1 MAHAPQNLKEDLSV
15 SMEFGVG
22 SIVEGKVTGITK
34 FGAFVSLPESKSGL
48 VHISEI
54 AYSYVNDVK
63 DHLKE
68 GQEVKVKVIGIDENG
83 RINLSIKKAM
93 DPPPRPMGQG
103 RPMGAGSPRPAGGG
117 GRPGGGGGFRK
128 AAPAEP
134 ANFEDRLKQFMQTSD
149 SKLSE
154 LRYVDKR
161 GGSRR
166 GGRK

>member
-1 MAHAPQNLKEDLSV
+1 MREDLAV

-22 SIVEGKVTGITK
+22 SVLEGKVTGITK
-34 FGAFVSLPESKSGL
+34 FGAFVSLPEGKSGL

-93 DPPPRPMGQG
+93 DPPPRPAGQG
-103 RPMGAGSPRPAGGG
+103 RPMGRPM
-117 GRPGGGGGFRK
+117 GRPGGHTGGGFRGK
-128 AAPAEP
+128 PAPAEP
-134 ANFEDRLKQFMQTSD
+134 ASFEDRLKQFMAASD

-154 LRYVDKR
+154 LRQSER
-161 GGSRR
+161 RRSRR

>member
-1 MAHAPQNLKEDLSV
+1 MREDLAV

-22 SIVEGKVTGITK
+22 SVLEGKVTGITK
-34 FGAFVSLPESKSGL
+34 FGAFVSLPEGKSGL

-93 DPPPRPMGQG
+93 DPPPRPAGQG
-103 RPMGAGSPRPAGGG
+103 RPMG
-117 GRPGGGGGFRK
+117 RPGGHNGGGVRGK
-128 AAPAEP
+128 PAPAEP
-134 ANFEDRLKQFMQTSD
+134 ASFEDRLKQFLAASD

-154 LRYVDKR
+154 LRQSER
-161 GGSRR
+161 RSSRR

>member
-1 MAHAPQNLKEDLSV
+1 MREDLAV

-22 SIVEGKVTGITK
+22 SVLEGKVTGITK
-34 FGAFVSLPESKSGL
+34 FGAFVSLPEGKSGL

-93 DPPPRPMGQG
+93 DPPPRPAGQG
-103 RPMGAGSPRPAGGG
+103 RPMG
-117 GRPGGGGGFRK
+117 RPGGHNGGGFRGK
-128 AAPAEP
+128 PAPAEP
-134 ANFEDRLKQFMQTSD
+134 ASFEDRLKQFMAASD

-154 LRYVDKR
+154 LRQSER
-161 GGSRR
+161 RSSRH

>member
-1 MAHAPQNLKEDLSV
+1 MREDLAV

-22 SIVEGKVTGITK
+22 SVLEGKVTGITK
-34 FGAFVSLPESKSGL
+34 FGAFVSLPEGKSGL

-93 DPPPRPMGQG
+93 DPPPRPAGQG
-103 RPMGAGSPRPAGGG
+103 RPMG
-117 GRPGGGGGFRK
+117 RPGGHNGGGFRGK
-128 AAPAEP
+128 PAPAEP
-134 ANFEDRLKQFMQTSD
+134 ASFEDRLKHFMQASD

-154 LRYVDKR
+154 MKYTEKR
-161 GGSRR
+161 SSRR

>member
-1 MAHAPQNLKEDLSV
+1 MREDLAV

-22 SIVEGKVTGITK
+22 SVLEGKVTGITK
-34 FGAFVSLPESKSGL
+34 FGAFVSLPEGKSGL

-93 DPPPRPMGQG
+93 DPPPRPAGQG
-103 RPMGAGSPRPAGGG
+103 RPMG
-117 GRPGGGGGFRK
+117 RPGGHNGGGFRGK
-128 AAPAEP
+128 PAPAEP
-134 ANFEDRLKQFMQTSD
+134 ASFEDRLKQFTAASD

-154 LRYVDKR
+154 LRQSER
-161 GGSRR
+161 RSSRR

>member
-1 MAHAPQNLKEDLSV
+1 
-15 SMEFGVG
+15 MEFGVG

-34 FGAFVSLPESKSGL
+34 FGAFVALPEGKSGL

-54 AYSYVNDVK
+54 AYTYVNDVK
-63 DHLKE
+63 EHLKE

-93 DPPPRPMGQG
+93 DPPPRPAGHTGHGQG
-103 RPMGAGSPRPAGGG
+103 RPG
-117 GRPGGGGGFRK
+117 GRDRGFNGGFRGTK
-128 AAPAEP
+128 APAEP
-134 ANFEDRLKQFMQTSD
+134 TTFEDRLKQFMASSD

-154 LRYVDKR
+154 LRQAER
-161 GGSRR
+161 RSSRR

>member
-1 MAHAPQNLKEDLSV
+1 
-15 SMEFGVG
+15 MEFGVG
-22 SIVEGKVTGITK
+22 SILEGKVTGITK
-34 FGAFVSLPESKSGL
+34 FGAFVSLPEGKSGL

-93 DPPPRPMGQG
+93 DPPPRPAGQG
-103 RPMGAGSPRPAGGG
+103 RPGGHS
-117 GRPGGGGGFRK
+117 GGGFRGK
-128 AAPAEP
+128 PAPAEP
-134 ANFEDRLKQFMQTSD
+134 TTFEDRLKQFMASSD

-154 LRYVDKR
+154 LRQSER
-161 GGSRR
+161 RSSRR
-166 GGRK
+166 GGRR

>member
-1 MAHAPQNLKEDLSV
+1 
-15 SMEFGVG
+15 MEFGVG
-22 SIVEGKVTGITK
+22 SILEGKVTGITK
-34 FGAFVSLPESKSGL
+34 FGAFVSLPEGKSGL

-63 DHLKE
+63 EYLKE

-93 DPPPRPMGQG
+93 DPPPRPAGQG
-103 RPMGAGSPRPAGGG
+103 RPMGGGRQQSAGFRPAA
-117 GRPGGGGGFRK
+117 PK
-128 AAPAEP
+128 APET
-134 ANFEDRLKQFMQTSD
+134 FEDRLKQFMASSD

-154 LRYVDKR
+154 IRAADNR
-161 GGSRR
+161 RGSRR